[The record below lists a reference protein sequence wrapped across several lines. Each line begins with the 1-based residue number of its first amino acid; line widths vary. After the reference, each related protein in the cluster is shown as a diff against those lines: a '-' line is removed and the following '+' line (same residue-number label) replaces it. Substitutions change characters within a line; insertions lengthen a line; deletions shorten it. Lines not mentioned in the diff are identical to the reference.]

1 MSLARALGVAAADLY
16 HQSWRLVILN
26 GLLGA
31 FLVGVVLASLA
42 VRQAVLLFVL
52 LGPVAAAVMH
62 CAVMLAQTEEL
73 RMSEALVGL
82 RRHWR
87 RGLALG
93 ALVAA
98 AASLGAV
105 AVPFYSRMGTWA
117 WPLAMLSIYV
127 LLVFALFQLALWPLA
142 VFEVGR
148 PLREVLRD
156 AVPLQLS
163 NTSSTCCGTF
173 VKPVISFALISSSFR
188 PDGLTFAP
196 AVSSWFRPNGL
207 TFAPLISFALM
218 RPPPCLKPALLP
230 SSPARPA

>member
-52 LGPVAAAVMH
+52 LGPAAAAVMH

-156 AVPLQLS
+156 AVLVVGRRPLGFAGLGLALLLVNAIGVAAAILPFLTLTIAYS
-163 NTSSTCCGTF
+163 FLVSAH
-173 VKPVISFALISSSFR
+173 FAL
-188 PDGLTFAP
+188 PK
-196 AVSSWFRPNGL
+196 N
-207 TFAPLISFALM
+207 
-218 RPPPCLKPALLP
+218 
-230 SSPARPA
+230 PAREV